1 MVKSLL
7 KKCSPLNDIP
17 IQDTVT
23 EISFDTFKKCLSL
36 TNVFKH
42 LYWTVTLYSKIT
54 NITLL
59 NDIEKIGESVFSRYS
74 SLVNIAIP
82 DSVTENSNYA
92 FSECSSLTNITILN
106 ILEII
111 GRYVLFNKT
120 RLIGI

>member
-1 MVKSLL
+1 MNSKRIFKWDGNKNT
-7 KKCSPLNDIP
+7 KKVVVPNSF
-17 IQDTVT
+17 T
-23 EISFDTFKKCLSL
+23 EIGRYAFSYCSSL
-36 TNVFKH
+36 TN
-42 LYWTVTLYSKIT
+42 IT
-54 NITLL
+54 
-59 NDIEKIGESVFSRYS
+59 
-74 SLVNIAIP
+74 IP